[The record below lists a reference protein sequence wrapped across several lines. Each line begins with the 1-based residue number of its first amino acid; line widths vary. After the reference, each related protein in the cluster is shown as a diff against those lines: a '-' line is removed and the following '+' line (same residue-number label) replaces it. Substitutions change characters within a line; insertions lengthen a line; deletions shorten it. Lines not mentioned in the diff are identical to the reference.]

1 MIAVAQLKNLLADKI
16 YEIEDKEFL
25 NAIKKILDTVSQSER
40 IYRVSDEQ
48 KTMILQGK
56 EQIAGGKYIANEE
69 LKKEEDVWL
78 NE

>member
-40 IYRVSDEQ
+40 IYRISDEQ